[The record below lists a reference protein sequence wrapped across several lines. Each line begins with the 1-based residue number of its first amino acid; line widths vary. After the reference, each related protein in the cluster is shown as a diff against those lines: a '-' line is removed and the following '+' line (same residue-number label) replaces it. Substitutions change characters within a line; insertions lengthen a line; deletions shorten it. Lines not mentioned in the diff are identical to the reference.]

1 MHSTPDVIMMYGKLG
16 VEFFY
21 TSEFLK
27 PKTKTML
34 QLIGVKLNCYM
45 ISDNPNVSFG
55 IVDCS
60 LYSRGIPLMD
70 HYQKKR
76 MVMLAFN
83 AVEYN
88 YLEILANSSIIPAR
102 QNQFIQ
108 GNNFSTKLISDKKEY
123 SELVSQ
129 M

>member
-1 MHSTPDVIMMYGKLG
+1 MHSTPDRIMLYGKLG
-16 VEFFY
+16 VDFFY

-27 PKTKTML
+27 PKTKTTL
-34 QLIGVKLNCYM
+34 QLIGVELNCYM

-60 LYSRGIPLMD
+60 LYIRGIPLKD

-76 MVMLAFN
+76 MVMLAFI
-83 AVEYN
+83 AVKYN
-88 YLEILANSSIIPAR
+88 YLEVLANSSIIPAR
-102 QNQFIQ
+102 QKQFIQ
-108 GNNFSTKLISDKKEY
+108 GNNFSTNLISDKKEY
-123 SELVSQ
+123 SEMVSQ